1 MCRTGDKI
9 LCPAPCFLWAWKKI
23 GQKPGPTT
31 SGVWQKGLTS
41 VRKIFFVSQFLNFLL
56 AFVYTGNLAG
66 VFSAPCKAC
75 ALDLS
80 CKEKGPLVRIFRP
93 IPFKPG
99 PETHFRAAKAFPRLG
114 DGLQLF
120 FGGMRRRFSNLLRK

>member
-1 MCRTGDKI
+1 MPDWGQNPLPGTLFFVG
-9 LCPAPCFLWAWKKI
+9 LAKKQGK
-23 GQKPGPTT
+23 GQPPTT
-31 SGVWQKGLTS
+31 REVWQKALTS
-41 VRKIFFVSQFLNFLL
+41 MRKIFFVSQFLNFLL

-80 CKEKGPLVRIFRP
+80 CKEEGPLVRIFRP

-99 PETHFRAAKAFPRLG
+99 PKTRFRAAKAFPRLG

>member
-1 MCRTGDKI
+1 MPDRGQNPLPGTLFFVGLEENRAKARANDQRGLAKGPDKR
-9 LCPAPCFLWAWKKI
+9 AKN
-23 GQKPGPTT
+23 
-31 SGVWQKGLTS
+31 
-41 VRKIFFVSQFLNFLL
+41 FFVSQFLNFLL